1 MAEFGWLLYVLLAAL
16 LIYFWS
22 RRRGA
27 FAELQAL
34 DAGQGLTKTP
44 SPALPFKVGGRCE
57 IGQTG
62 ATIPVHPAFK
72 LHLLKI
78 NMIQMRSGPD
88 GA

>member
-44 SPALPFKVGGRCE
+44 SPALPLQGGRE
-57 IGQTG
+57 
-62 ATIPVHPAFK
+62 
-72 LHLLKI
+72 
-78 NMIQMRSGPD
+78 M
-88 GA
+88 